1 MTAKIVDGAAM
12 GREIRAQ
19 AAAEA
24 RSSRPRAPFRGWRWC
39 WWAATPPARCTCTAR
54 PARATRRGCTTA
66 SSTFPTPSPQ
76 DELFGAIDGLNADPA
91 IHGMLVQLPL
101 PPHIHPK
108 AVLERV
114 HPSKDVDGFHP
125 LNVGRAFVGDPRG
138 FVPAT
143 PAGIMELL
151 RHERIETHGKHAV
164 IVGRSLIVCKPLASL
179 LMAPGPNA
187 TVTLAHRHTVDLASH
202 TRMADI
208 LVVAVGKPGLI
219 TADMVKPGA
228 AVFDVGTTRVPD
240 ARARQGLRDPRRRG
254 LRRGGGGRGHIT
266 PVPGGVGPMTIAML
280 LRNTIEAARRFH
292 HARTAASGGGP
303 GRDQDPAKLS
313 RAERAEP
320 RRAMRASPRLRA
332 LCVRPICCRNV
343 GSTGFR
349 WGAKLP
355 FRRFAVSHTRT
366 FAPSHSPCGTCSPP
380 PSPTVAR
387 ASR

>member
-1 MTAKIVDGAAM
+1 MAAKIIDGAAC

-19 AAAEA
+19 VAEETAQLA
-24 RSSRPRAPFRGWRWC
+24 REGTVPGLAVVLVGSDPASEVYVRSKTRACHEAGMHDRLIQLPE
-39 WWAATPPARCTCTAR
+39 TVT
-54 PARATRRGCTTA
+54 
-66 SSTFPTPSPQ
+66 Q
-76 DELFGAIDGLNADPA
+76 DELFGCIDGLNADPE
-91 IHGMLVQLPL
+91 IHGVLVQLPL

-164 IVGRSLIVCKPLASL
+164 IVGRSLIVSKPLASL

-187 TVTLAHRHTVDLASH
+187 TVTLTHRHTVDLAQH

-240 ARARQGLRDPRRRG
+240 AGHAKGYVIRG
-254 LRRGGGGRGHIT
+254 DVDFDAVKEVAGWIT

-280 LRNTIEAARRFH
+280 LNNTIEAAMRAH
-292 HARTAASGGGP
+292 HAKTKG
-303 GRDQDPAKLS
+303 
-313 RAERAEP
+313 ER
-320 RRAMRASPRLRA
+320 RRSP
-332 LCVRPICCRNV
+332 V
-343 GSTGFR
+343 
-349 WGAKLP
+349 
-355 FRRFAVSHTRT
+355 
-366 FAPSHSPCGTCSPP
+366 
-380 PSPTVAR
+380 
-387 ASR
+387 